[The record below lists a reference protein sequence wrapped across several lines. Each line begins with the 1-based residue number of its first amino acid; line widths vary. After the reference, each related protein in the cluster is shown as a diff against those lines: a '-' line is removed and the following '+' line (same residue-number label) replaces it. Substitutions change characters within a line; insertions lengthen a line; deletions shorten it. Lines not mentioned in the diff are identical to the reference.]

1 MAYGN
6 KEFNYE
12 TDENKESYIIEEKGN
27 SYTQLAYERWNEDS
41 QFRLALRKFY
51 SSAKGETAGKG
62 VTFMT
67 EEGPSELIN
76 ALLKEGYGNPDDIA
90 KVCIEDRPDI
100 IGAIIFNH
108 GDNSETGDGDEE
120 SMVTIDKKPL
130 MYFVDKYAEYNKEH
144 EITNEDDMYD
154 PEEIL
159 E

>member
-12 TDENKESYIIEEKGN
+12 TDENKENYIIEEKGN

-41 QFRLALRKFY
+41 DFKLALRKFY

-100 IGAIIFNH
+100 IGSIVYNH
-108 GDNSETGDGDEE
+108 SHNSESDEDQD
-120 SMVTIDKKPL
+120 TIDNVDDKPL
-130 MYFVDKYAEYNKEH
+130 MYFVDKYKEYNKDH

>member
-41 QFRLALRKFY
+41 DFKLALRKFY

-100 IGAIIFNH
+100 IGSIVYNH
-108 GDNSETGDGDEE
+108 SHNSESDEDGNYYVIFCTLSNLSSEMQGMCRYSYQSDIPE
-120 SMVTIDKKPL
+120 SS
-130 MYFVDKYAEYNKEH
+130 AHCHSH
-144 EITNEDDMYD
+144 E
-154 PEEIL
+154 
-159 E
+159 

>member
-27 SYTQLAYERWNEDS
+27 SYTQLAYERWNEDN
-41 QFRLALRKFY
+41 QFKLALRKFY

-90 KVCIEDRPDI
+90 NICVQNRPDI
-100 IGAIIFNH
+100 IGSIVYNFGH
-108 GDNSETGDGDEE
+108 NSESDEDHD
-120 SMVTIDKKPL
+120 TIDNVDDKPL
-130 MYFVDKYAEYNKEH
+130 MYFVDKYEEYNKDH
-144 EITNEDDMYD
+144 EITNENDMYD

>member
-67 EEGPSELIN
+67 EEGPSEL
-76 ALLKEGYGNPDDIA
+76 AKTLLNMGYGNTKEVLGILQNREDFRKSLNSVLGESDELYDA
-90 KVCIEDRPDI
+90 DAGTIEDD
-100 IGAIIFNH
+100 F
-108 GDNSETGDGDEE
+108 
-120 SMVTIDKKPL
+120 
-130 MYFVDKYAEYNKEH
+130 
-144 EITNEDDMYD
+144 YD
-154 PEEIL
+154 PKALIGD
-159 E
+159 

>member
-12 TDENKESYIIEEKGN
+12 TDENKENYIIEEKGN

-41 QFRLALRKFY
+41 DFKLALRKFY

-100 IGAIIFNH
+100 IGSIVYNH
-108 GDNSETGDGDEE
+108 GHNSESDEDQD
-120 SMVTIDKKPL
+120 MIDNINDKPL
-130 MYFVDKYAEYNKEH
+130 MYFVEKYKEYNKEH

>member
-41 QFRLALRKFY
+41 DFKLALRKFY

-67 EEGPSELIN
+67 EDGPSELIN
-76 ALLKEGYGNPDDIA
+76 VLLREGYGNPDDIA
-90 KVCIEDRPDI
+90 NICVQKRPDI
-100 IGAIIFNH
+100 IGSIVYNFSH
-108 GDNSETGDGDEE
+108 NSESDEDHD
-120 SMVTIDKKPL
+120 TIDNIDDKPL
-130 MYFVDKYAEYNKEH
+130 MYFVDKYEEYNKDH

>member
-67 EEGPSELIN
+67 EEGPSDLIN
-76 ALLKEGYGNPDDIA
+76 ALLKEGYGYPEEIA
-90 KVCIEDRPDI
+90 KICVENRPDI
-100 IGAIIFNH
+100 IGAIVYNH
-108 GDNSETGDGDEE
+108 GYNSESDEDHY
-120 SMVTIDKKPL
+120 TIDTVDDKPL

-144 EITNEDDMYD
+144 EIINAHK
-154 PEEIL
+154 
-159 E
+159 

>member
-1 MAYGN
+1 MSYGN

-12 TDENKESYIIEEKGN
+12 TDETKNTYVVDEKGN
-27 SYTQLAYERWNEDS
+27 SYLQLAYERWNEDS
-41 QFRLALRKFY
+41 DYKLALRKFY

-67 EEGPSELIN
+67 EDGPSDLIN

-100 IGAIIFNH
+100 IGAIVYNH
-108 GDNSETGDGDEE
+108 AHNSESDEDQD
-120 SMVTIDKKPL
+120 MIDNINDKPL
-130 MYFVDKYAEYNKEH
+130 MYFVDEYKKY
-144 EITNEDDMYD
+144 NEENGFGNDEDMHD

>member
-41 QFRLALRKFY
+41 DFKLALRKFY

-67 EEGPSELIN
+67 EEGPSDLIN
-76 ALLKEGYGNPDDIA
+76 ALLKEGYGYPEEIA
-90 KVCIEDRPDI
+90 KICVENRPDI
-100 IGAIIFNH
+100 IGAIVYNH
-108 GDNSETGDGDEE
+108 GHNSESDEDQD
-120 SMVTIDKKPL
+120 SLDQINDKPL
-130 MYFVDKYAEYNKEH
+130 MYFVDKYEEYNKDH
-144 EITNEDDMYD
+144 EITSEEDMYD

-159 E
+159 G

>member
-12 TDENKESYIIEEKGN
+12 TDDNKESYIIEEKGN
-27 SYTQLAYERWNEDS
+27 SYTQLAYERWNEDN

-90 KVCIEDRPDI
+90 NICVQNRPDI
-100 IGAIIFNH
+100 IGSIVYNFGHN
-108 GDNSETGDGDEE
+108 NESEDDQD
-120 SMVTIDKKPL
+120 TIDNIDDKPL
-130 MYFVDKYAEYNKEH
+130 MYFVDKYEEYNKNH

-159 E
+159 G

>member
-100 IGAIIFNH
+100 IGAIVYNH
-108 GDNSETGDGDEE
+108 GHNSESDEDHD
-120 SMVTIDKKPL
+120 MIDTVDDKPL

-159 E
+159 G

>member
-1 MAYGN
+1 MSYGN

-12 TDENKESYIIEEKGN
+12 TDKDRNNYVVDEKGN
-27 SYTQLAYERWNEDS
+27 SYLQLAYERWNEDS
-41 QFRLALRKFY
+41 DYKLALRKFY

-67 EEGPSELIN
+67 EDGPSDLIN

-100 IGAIIFNH
+100 IGAIVYNH
-108 GDNSETGDGDEE
+108 AHNSESEE
-120 SMVTIDKKPL
+120 DQDTIDNINDKPL
-130 MYFVDKYAEYNKEH
+130 MYFVDKYTEYNEEH
-144 EITNEDDMYD
+144 GIAKDEDMYD

>member
-12 TDENKESYIIEEKGN
+12 TDDNKESYIIEEKGN
-27 SYTQLAYERWNEDS
+27 SYTQLAYERWNEDN

-90 KVCIEDRPDI
+90 KVCIEDRPDV
-100 IGAIIFNH
+100 IGAIIYNH
-108 GDNSETGDGDEE
+108 SHNSESEDDQD
-120 SMVTIDKKPL
+120 TIDSIDDKPL
-130 MYFVDKYAEYNKEH
+130 MYFVDKYEEYNKDH

-159 E
+159 G

>member
-90 KVCIEDRPDI
+90 NICVQNRPDI
-100 IGAIIFNH
+100 IGSIVYNFGH
-108 GDNSETGDGDEE
+108 NSESDEDHD
-120 SMVTIDKKPL
+120 TIDNVDDKPL
-130 MYFVDKYAEYNKEH
+130 MYFVDKYEEYNKDH
-144 EITNEDDMYD
+144 EITSEDDMYD

>member
-27 SYTQLAYERWNEDS
+27 SYTQLAYERWNEDN
-41 QFRLALRKFY
+41 QFKLALRKFY

-90 KVCIEDRPDI
+90 NICVQNRPDI
-100 IGAIIFNH
+100 IGSIVYNFGH
-108 GDNSETGDGDEE
+108 NSESDEDHD
-120 SMVTIDKKPL
+120 TIDNVDDKPL
-130 MYFVDKYAEYNKEH
+130 MYFVDKYEEYNKDH
-144 EITNEDDMYD
+144 EITSEDDMYD

>member
-62 VTFMT
+62 VTFIT
-67 EEGPSELIN
+67 EYGPSELIN

-90 KVCIEDRPDI
+90 NICVQNRPDI
-100 IGAIIFNH
+100 IGSIVYNFGH
-108 GDNSETGDGDEE
+108 NSESDEDHD
-120 SMVTIDKKPL
+120 TIDNVDDKPL
-130 MYFVDKYAEYNKEH
+130 MYFVDKYEEYNKDH
-144 EITNEDDMYD
+144 EITSEDDMYD